1 MRVNIKTSHQNPC
14 KPEGCRI
21 IFKGLKGGGKSHQIT
36 GLYSA
41 KISLKMKLKIE
52 TFLYKQ
58 MLKEFIPVNHNP
70 GNVHISPSVSNEDN
84 SQKDGAFR
92 EE

>member
-1 MRVNIKTSHQNPC
+1 
-14 KPEGCRI
+14 
-21 IFKGLKGGGKSHQIT
+21 
-36 GLYSA
+36 
-41 KISLKMKLKIE
+41 
-52 TFLYKQ
+52 

-92 EE
+92 EEWRAPEMVNTQYITYLLINLLKRQLTI